1 MIISVHL
8 PKTAGSSFKASLI
21 QYFDQKVLLD
31 YDDFPINTTPFQR
44 NRNMLNS
51 SLEKAVR
58 KFVNITGLS
67 TILPPILITYNF
79 SIKYFTSICLLS
91 IIFPTTPLVLP
102 KPYWTLLWS
111 PNYLDHLIFRH
122 LTPHFFS
129 LADSASLLHY

>member
-1 MIISVHL
+1 MVTIFKVSPSVILL
-8 PKTAGSSFKASLI
+8 PSTIVCATPNVIAKLVAN
-21 QYFDQKVLLD
+21 
-31 YDDFPINTTPFQR
+31 FPPPCTKIAWP
-44 NRNMLNS
+44 S

-79 SIKYFTSICLLS
+79 SIKYFPSICLLP

-102 KPYWTLLWS
+102 KLYWTLLWS
-111 PNYLDHLIFRH
+111 PNYLDHLIFRR

-129 LADSASLLHY
+129 LADSASLLHD